1 MSKKDFF
8 YNLFRHQIASFLA
21 TLADFGVFNLLTYVF
36 GIYYLTSNI
45 FAAITGATTNFII
58 STTWAFSGSKNSLK
72 NQMVKY
78 IIVSFGGLIINTF
91 FVYLLN
97 DLIDITSNI
106 SKIITAIIIGWTYT
120 FTLMR
125 YYVIKK

>member
-36 GIYYLTSNI
+36 GVYYLTSNV
-45 FAAITGATTNFII
+45 FAATTGAVANFII

-78 IIVSFGGLIINTF
+78 IIVSLGGLILNTF
-91 FVYLLN
+91 FVYLLT
-97 DLIDITSNI
+97 DLVNITPNL
-106 SKIITAIIIGWTYT
+106 SKIITAIFIGWTYT
-120 FTLMR
+120 FALMR
-125 YYVIKK
+125 YYVFKK